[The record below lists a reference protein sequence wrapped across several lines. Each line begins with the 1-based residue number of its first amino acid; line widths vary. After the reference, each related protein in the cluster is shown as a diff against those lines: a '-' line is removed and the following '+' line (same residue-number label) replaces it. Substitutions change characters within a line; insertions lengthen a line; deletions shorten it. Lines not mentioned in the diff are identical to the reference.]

1 MRPISS
7 GDINMRGESRYT
19 VIVAAA
25 KRARQLLEG
34 DTPLVKTKDATKP
47 VTIAL
52 EELNAGRVHWIRTRD
67 GIK

>member
-7 GDINMRGESRYT
+7 GDMNMRGESRYT
-19 VIVAAA
+19 IVVAAA
-25 KRARQLLEG
+25 KRARQILEG
-34 DTPLVKTKDATKP
+34 APPNVVAYSVKP

-52 EELNAGRVHWIRTRD
+52 EELNAGVLKWVRTKE